1 MAQISPES
9 QGRSNRLHFLHR
21 ILAALVALGCGIEA
35 EAAVTAGGI
44 AIVGYTDNLSED
56 TFSIVALEA
65 ISPGTTIYFTDNG
78 WNTTDAQF
86 RGATSLDGNG
96 NETLV
101 KLSFTSSV
109 AAGTIMKCGVN
120 GVSFTWDT
128 SSTITG
134 TSDFYSH
141 LALAQSGAGDQIYAF
156 EADNDPPLFNPSN
169 PIFLLDLG
177 DQSNGGGFEDATSSN
192 TGNVPTGLGPGSPAF
207 TAVEL
212 PDPAGG
218 DDAGDF
224 HNGSFALNMTAPDV
238 FNLNLTGGTK
248 AQWLAVIADTGN
260 WYQYDG
266 TGMFDPSA
274 EDSLFTFN
282 VLGVPEPSRA
292 ILLMSGIALSI
303 LRRRR

>member
-1 MAQISPES
+1 MAKISPES
-9 QGRSNRLHFLHR
+9 QGRSNRIQLLR
-21 ILAALVALGCGIEA
+21 QILAALAVLGCA
-35 EAAVTAGGI
+35 SQADAAVTAGGI

-56 TFSIVALEA
+56 TFSIVALED

-78 WNTTDAQF
+78 WNTTDGQF
-86 RGATSLDGNG
+86 RGATSVDGNG
-96 NETLV
+96 NETLT
-101 KLSFTSSV
+101 KLSFTSSI
-109 AAGTIMKCGVN
+109 APGTILKCGVN
-120 GVSFTWDT
+120 GAGFAWDT

-134 TSDFYSH
+134 TSDFYSY

-169 PIFLLDLG
+169 HVFLLDLG

-192 TGNVPTGLGPGSPAF
+192 TGNIPTGLGLGSPDF

-218 DDAGDF
+218 DDPADF

-248 AQWLAVIADTGN
+248 AQWLAAIADTGN

-292 ILLMSGIALSI
+292 ILLMAGIALSI